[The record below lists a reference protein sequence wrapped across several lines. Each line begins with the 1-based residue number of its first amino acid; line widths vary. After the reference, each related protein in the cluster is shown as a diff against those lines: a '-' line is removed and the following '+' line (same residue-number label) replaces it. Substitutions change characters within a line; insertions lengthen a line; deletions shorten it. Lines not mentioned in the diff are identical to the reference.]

1 MIITRKYTFSSCHR
15 LHNIKLSN
23 EENEKVFGKCNNLN
37 GHGHNYKL
45 YVSLKGPINSNTGM
59 VINFTDLDE
68 YVNLVLNKLDHK
80 NLDLDVNELKNVIT
94 TTENLAIYIWN
105 QLKNNLPKLLY
116 MIKIKETDRNSV
128 KFYG

>member
-15 LHNIKLSN
+15 LHNIKLSD

-45 YVSLKGPINSNTGM
+45 YLSLKGPINSNTGM
-59 VINFTDLDE
+59 VINFNDLDE